1 MRAHPQQTRDRA
13 IEALLLGQTIEEA
26 AEYARIGRRTLHRWL
41 AEDDTFRKQLDDSRQ
56 KLFDLHVAALAQM
69 TGTAIRKLRAILERE
84 DVPVGVLLRA
94 IEVTIKQ
101 ARDTEEHA
109 IREVLAELRDAIQ
122 RERP

>member
-1 MRAHPQQTRDRA
+1 MAHPQQKRDRA
-13 IEALLLGQTIEEA
+13 VEGLLLGKTIEEA
-26 AEYARIGRRTLHRWL
+26 ARYAGIGRRTLHRWL
-41 AEDDTFRKQLDDSRQ
+41 EENDDFRKQLDYSRQ
-56 KLFDLHVAALAQM
+56 KLFDLHVAQLAEM
-69 TGTAIRKLRAILERE
+69 TGTAIQKLRAILERE

-122 RERP
+122 RERQ